1 MIMNSYNKIGSNLPP
16 RQWNFRVIASFLL
29 AAAMTLSSCVAP
41 PDHTDGLLE
50 NIPAVVNE
58 PDYFSLSILGD
69 KYSED
74 ESWDL
79 NFSAIETD
87 VALATLVLKDIDM
100 KATDSTYFQVLRA
113 EGDTILSVLIQSDL
127 IWSSEKSIAETG
139 APAVATFTGVN
150 FTGRFEYQLIKK

>member
-74 ESWDL
+74 ES
-79 NFSAIETD
+79 
-87 VALATLVLKDIDM
+87 
-100 KATDSTYFQVLRA
+100 
-113 EGDTILSVLIQSDL
+113 
-127 IWSSEKSIAETG
+127 
-139 APAVATFTGVN
+139 
-150 FTGRFEYQLIKK
+150 

>member
-1 MIMNSYNKIGSNLPP
+1 MTMNFYNKVMAGLPP
-16 RQWNFRVIASFLL
+16 RQWNCRVFASFLL

-41 PDHTDGLLE
+41 PDLTDGLLE

-74 ESWDL
+74 EYWDL
-79 NFSAIETD
+79 NFSANETD
-87 VALATLVLKDIDM
+87 VALATLVLKDIDV
-100 KATDSTYFQVLRA
+100 KATDSTYFQILRA

-127 IWSSEKSIAETG
+127 IWSSEDPISDTG

>member
-1 MIMNSYNKIGSNLPP
+1 MIMNFYNKVMAGLLP
-16 RQWNFRVIASFLL
+16 RQWNCRVFASFLL

-41 PDHTDGLLE
+41 ADHTDGLLE

-79 NFSAIETD
+79 NFSANETD

-100 KATDSTYFQVLRA
+100 KATDSTYFQVLRS

-127 IWSSEKSIAETG
+127 IWSSENSIAEIG
-139 APAVATFTGVN
+139 APAIVSFAGVN
-150 FTGRFEYQLIKK
+150 FTGPFEYQLIKK

>member
-1 MIMNSYNKIGSNLPP
+1 MIMNSYNKIGADLPS

-69 KYSED
+69 KYFDD

-79 NFSAIETD
+79 NFSTIETD
-87 VALATLVLKDIDM
+87 VALSTLVLKDIDM

-127 IWSSEKSIAETG
+127 IWSSENSIAETG

>member
-1 MIMNSYNKIGSNLPP
+1 MIMNFYNKVIVGLPP
-16 RQWNFRVIASFLL
+16 RQWNCRVFASFLL

-74 ESWDL
+74 ESWEL
-79 NFSAIETD
+79 NFSANETD
-87 VALATLVLKDIDM
+87 VALATLVLKDINV

-127 IWSSEKSIAETG
+127 IWSSENSIAEIG
-139 APAVATFTGVN
+139 APAVVSFVGVN

>member
-1 MIMNSYNKIGSNLPP
+1 MIMNFYNKVMAGLPP
-16 RQWNFRVIASFLL
+16 RQWNCRVFASFLL

-79 NFSAIETD
+79 NFSANETD
-87 VALATLVLKDIDM
+87 VALATLVLKDIDV

-127 IWSSEKSIAETG
+127 IWSSENSIAEIG
-139 APAVATFTGVN
+139 APAVVSFVGVN

>member
-1 MIMNSYNKIGSNLPP
+1 MASLPP
-16 RQWNFRVIASFLL
+16 RQWNCRVFSSFLL
-29 AAAMTLSSCVAP
+29 ATAMTLSSCVAP
-41 PDHTDGLLE
+41 ADHMDGLLE

-69 KYSED
+69 QYSED

-87 VALATLVLKDIDM
+87 VALATLVLKDIDV

-127 IWSSEKSIAETG
+127 IWSSENSIAETG

>member
-1 MIMNSYNKIGSNLPP
+1 MIMNFYNKVMAGLLP
-16 RQWNFRVIASFLL
+16 RQWNCRVFASFLL

-79 NFSAIETD
+79 NFSANETD
-87 VALATLVLKDIDM
+87 VALATLVLKDIDV

-127 IWSSEKSIAETG
+127 IWSSENSIAEIG
-139 APAVATFTGVN
+139 APTVVSFVGVN

>member
-1 MIMNSYNKIGSNLPP
+1 MIMNFYNKVMAGLLP
-16 RQWNFRVIASFLL
+16 RQWNCRVFASFLL

-79 NFSAIETD
+79 NYSANETD
-87 VALATLVLKDIDM
+87 VALATLVLKDIDV
-100 KATDSTYFQVLRA
+100 KATDSTYFQILRA
-113 EGDTILSVLIQSDL
+113 VGDTILSVLIQSDL
-127 IWSSEKSIAETG
+127 IWSSENSIAEIG
-139 APAVATFTGVN
+139 APAVVSFVGVN

>member
-50 NIPAVVNE
+50 NVPAVVNE

-69 KYSED
+69 QYSED

-79 NFSAIETD
+79 NFSANETD
-87 VALATLVLKDIDM
+87 VALATLVLKDIDV

-127 IWSSEKSIAETG
+127 IWSSENSITETG

>member
-1 MIMNSYNKIGSNLPP
+1 MIMNFYNKVMAGLLP
-16 RQWNFRVIASFLL
+16 RQWNCRVFASFLL

-87 VALATLVLKDIDM
+87 VALATLVLKDIDV

-127 IWSSEKSIAETG
+127 IWSSENSIAEIG
-139 APAVATFTGVN
+139 APAVVSFVGVN